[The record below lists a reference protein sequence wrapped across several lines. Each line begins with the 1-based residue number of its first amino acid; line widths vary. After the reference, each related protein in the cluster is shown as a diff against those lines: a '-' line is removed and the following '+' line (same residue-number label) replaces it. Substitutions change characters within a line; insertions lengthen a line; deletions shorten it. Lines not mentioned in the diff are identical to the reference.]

1 MSHNKKPVVLS
12 FFEFT
17 GTILEPWAKAGY
29 QCYAFDIQHGG
40 PVRDSYGRPDE
51 GFIEFRHW
59 DASQG
64 RQDTCAMLCELIGMG
79 RKVAMVFGF
88 PPCTD
93 LAASG
98 ARHWE
103 AKRKAD
109 PEFQNRAVAWAKDV
123 AHVARWFG
131 APYMIENP
139 QGALSTLW
147 RKPDHRFD
155 PCDYGGYI
163 PLEEAQHPR
172 WPEYIPPQDAYT
184 KRTCLWTSSTFFM
197 PDRASVEP
205 VVLSY
210 TREDGSVTTGSPQWG
225 KLGGKSMKTKNIRSA
240 TPRGF
245 ARAVFFANAK
255 QGA

>member
-1 MSHNKKPVVLS
+1 MKPVVLS
-12 FFEFT
+12 FFEYT
-17 GTILEPWAKAGY
+17 GTILKPWAEAGF

-40 PVRDSYGRPDE
+40 PVRDSYGRPDD
-51 GFIEFRHW
+51 GFIEYRHW

-64 RQDTCAMLCELIGMG
+64 YGETLAMLRKLIGD
-79 RKVAMVFGF
+79 RPVHIVFGF

-103 AKRKAD
+103 AKRQRD
-109 PEFQNRAVAWAKDV
+109 PDFQRRAVAWAVDV
-123 AHVARWFG
+123 AIVAVVLK

-155 PCDYGGYI
+155 PCDYGRYI
-163 PLEEAQHPR
+163 PVEEAAHPV
-172 WPEYIPPQDAYT
+172 WPDYIPPRDAYT
-184 KRTCLWTSSTFFM
+184 KRTCLWVSEGFHM
-197 PDRASVEP
+197 PMPRRVEP
-205 VVLSY
+205 ETLTYV
-210 TREDGSVTTGSPQWG
+210 RKDGTVTTGSPQWG
-225 KLGGKSMKTKNIRSA
+225 KLGGKSLKTKNIRSA

-245 ARAVFFANAK
+245 ASAVFLANHK
-255 QGA
+255 R

>member
-17 GTILEPWAKAGY
+17 GTILEPWAKTGHH
-29 QCYAFDIQHGG
+29 CYAFDIQHPECNRVETFSGG
-40 PVRDSYGRPDE
+40 GSITFV
-51 GFIEFRHW
+51 HW
-59 DASQG
+59 DASKG
-64 RQDTCAMLCELIGMG
+64 FRATMDMVYELV
-79 RKVAMVFGF
+79 RSSPVAMVFGF

-109 PEFQNRAVAWAKDV
+109 PEFQNRAVAWALDIVFV
-123 AHVARWFG
+123 AEIIG

-147 RKPDHRFD
+147 RKPDYRFE

-163 PLEEAQHPR
+163 PEEEAAHPL
-172 WPEYIPPQDAYT
+172 WPEYIPPRDAYT
-184 KRTCLWTSSTFFM
+184 KRTCLWTGGAFVM
-197 PDRASVEP
+197 PYPYAVEP
-205 VVLSY
+205 VRLTY

-245 ARAVFFANAK
+245 ARAVFLANAP
-255 QGA
+255 Q

>member
-1 MSHNKKPVVLS
+1 MTTTNNKPVVLS

-17 GTILEPWAKAGY
+17 GTMLEPWAKAGY

-64 RQDTCAMLCELIGMG
+64 VLATVDMVRKLIGD
-79 RKVAMVFGF
+79 RPVAMVFGF

-93 LAASG
+93 LASSG

-103 AKRKAD
+103 AKRKVD
-109 PEFQNRAVAWAKDV
+109 PDFQHRAVKWATEV
-123 AHVARWFG
+123 AAVAYWLDAR
-131 APYMIENP
+131 YMIENP

-147 RKPDHRFD
+147 RKPDFRFD
-155 PCDYGGYI
+155 PCDYGAYI
-163 PLEEAQHPR
+163 PEDEAEHPL
-172 WPEYIPPQDAYT
+172 WPEYIPPRDAYT
-184 KRTCLWTSSTFFM
+184 KRTCLWVSHGFVM
-197 PDRASVEP
+197 PGNKRVEP
-205 VVLSY
+205 IKLTY
-210 TREDGSVTTGSPQWG
+210 TREDGTVTTGSPQWG

-245 ARAVFFANAK
+245 ARAVFMANS
-255 QGA
+255 

>member
-1 MSHNKKPVVLS
+1 MKKIVLS
-12 FFEFT
+12 FFEYT
-17 GTILEPWAKAGY
+17 GTILEPWAAAGY

-59 DASQG
+59 DASKG
-64 RQDTCAMLCELIGMG
+64 AVGTLTMLNGLIDGAD
-79 RKVAMVFGF
+79 VVMVFGF

-109 PEFQNRAVAWAKDV
+109 PDFQNRAVQWAQDV
-123 AHVARWFG
+123 ARVANCLG

-163 PLEEAQHPR
+163 PEIDAEHPR
-172 WPEYIPPQDAYT
+172 WPSYIPPRDAYT
-184 KRTCLWTSSTFFM
+184 KRTCLWTSEAFTM
-197 PDRASVEP
+197 PTHKRVEP
-205 VVLSY
+205 VRLTY
-210 TREDGSVTTGSPQWG
+210 TREDGTVTSGSPQWG

-245 ARAVFFANAK
+245 ARAVFEANAI
-255 QGA
+255 

>member
-1 MSHNKKPVVLS
+1 MNTKPVVLS
-12 FFEFT
+12 FFEYT

-29 QCYAFDIQHGG
+29 QCFAFDIQHGG

-59 DASQG
+59 DASKGILSTLDMIDKLLGG
-64 RQDTCAMLCELIGMG
+64 RRI
-79 RKVAMVFGF
+79 AMVFGF

-109 PEFQNRAVAWAKDV
+109 PEFQNRAVQWAKDV
-123 AHVARWFG
+123 ETVAQVCC

-155 PCDYGGYI
+155 PCDYGAYI
-163 PLEEAQHPR
+163 PVEEAAHPR
-172 WPEYIPPQDAYT
+172 WPEYIPPRDAYT
-184 KRTCLWTSSTFFM
+184 KRTCLWTSSSFVM
-197 PDRASVEP
+197 PERASVEP
-205 VVLSY
+205 VTLSY
-210 TREDGSVTTGSPQWG
+210 TKADGTTTSGSPQWG

-245 ARAVFFANAK
+245 ARAVFMANAR
-255 QGA
+255 

>member
-59 DASQG
+59 DASKG
-64 RQDTCAMLCELIGMG
+64 ILATLDMLDDLIWNH
-79 RKVAMVFGF
+79 RIAMVFGF
-88 PPCTD
+88 PPCTN

-109 PEFQNRAVAWAKDV
+109 PAFQLRAAQWAKDV
-123 AHVARWFG
+123 ALVAEYHC
-131 APYMIENP
+131 APYMVENP

-147 RKPDHRFD
+147 RKSDHRFD
-155 PCDYGGYI
+155 PCDFGGYI
-163 PLEEAQHPR
+163 PEAEAAHPR
-172 WPEYIPPQDAYT
+172 WPEYIPPRDAYT
-184 KRTCLWTSSTFFM
+184 KRTCLWASSTFVM
-197 PDRASVEP
+197 PPRVSIEP
-205 VVLSY
+205 VRLTY
-210 TREDGSVTTGSPQWG
+210 TRKDGTVTTGSPQWG

-245 ARAVFFANAK
+245 ARAVFMANAR
-255 QGA
+255 

>member
-1 MSHNKKPVVLS
+1 MNKVVLS

-17 GTILEPWAKAGY
+17 GTMLEPWAKAGY
-29 QCYAFDIQHGG
+29 QCYAFDLQHGG

-59 DASQG
+59 DASQPF
-64 RQDTCAMLCELIGMG
+64 QDTSKMIRDLVGDRE
-79 RKVAMVFGF
+79 VVMVFGF

-93 LAASG
+93 LASSG
-98 ARHWE
+98 ARHWA
-103 AKRKAD
+103 AKRAAD
-109 PEFQNRAVAWAKDV
+109 PDFQTRAVMWACNVETIASLFD
-123 AHVARWFG
+123 

-139 QGALSTLW
+139 QGALATLW

-155 PCDYGGYI
+155 PCDYGAYI
-163 PLEEAQHPR
+163 DPADAAHPS
-172 WPEYIPPQDAYT
+172 WPEYIPPRDAYT
-184 KRTCLWTSSTFFM
+184 KRTCLWTGGRFTM
-197 PDRASVEP
+197 PARASVEP

-210 TREDGSVTTGSPQWG
+210 TREDGTVTTGSPQWG

-245 ARAVFFANAK
+245 ARAVYIAN
-255 QGA
+255 G

>member
-1 MSHNKKPVVLS
+1 MTHNKKPVVLS
-12 FFEFT
+12 FFEYT
-17 GTILEPWAKAGY
+17 GTILEPWAEAGY

-59 DASQG
+59 DASQPYVA
-64 RQDTCAMLCELIGMG
+64 TLEMLWNLIRD
-79 RKVAMVFGF
+79 RKVVMVFGF

-98 ARHWE
+98 ARHWA
-103 AKRKAD
+103 AKRAAD
-109 PEFQNRAVAWAKDV
+109 PQFQARAVQWACVV
-123 AHVARWFG
+123 AVVAFWLD

-155 PCDYGGYI
+155 PCDFGGYI
-163 PLEEAQHPR
+163 PEGEAEHPR
-172 WPEYIPPQDAYT
+172 WPEYIPPRDAYT
-184 KRTCLWTSSTFFM
+184 KRTCLWTSPSFIM
-197 PDRASVEP
+197 PAQKPVEP
-205 VVLSY
+205 VRLTY
-210 TREDGSVTTGSPQWG
+210 TREDGTVTTGSPQWG

-245 ARAVFFANAK
+245 ARAVFEANH
-255 QGA
+255 

>member
-1 MSHNKKPVVLS
+1 MKPVVLS
-12 FFEFT
+12 FFEYT
-17 GTILEPWAKAGY
+17 GTILEPWARAGY

-59 DASQG
+59 DASKG
-64 RQDTCAMLCELIGMG
+64 YGDTLAMLRKLIGD
-79 RKVAMVFGF
+79 RPVALVFGF

-98 ARHWE
+98 ARHWA
-103 AKRKAD
+103 AKRAAD
-109 PEFQNRAVAWAKDV
+109 PEFQNRAVQWAIDV
-123 AHVARWFG
+123 AVVANSLD

-163 PLEEAQHPR
+163 PVERAEHPR
-172 WPEYIPPQDAYT
+172 WPEYIPPRDAYT
-184 KRTCLWTSSTFFM
+184 KRTCLWVSHGFKM
-197 PDRASVEP
+197 PPRASVEP
-205 VVLSY
+205 ITLEY
-210 TREDGSVTTGSPQWG
+210 TRRDGTKTTGSPQWG

-245 ARAVFFANAK
+245 ARAVFLANK
-255 QGA
+255 GA

>member
-1 MSHNKKPVVLS
+1 MTKPVVLS
-12 FFEFT
+12 FFEYT
-17 GTILEPWAKAGY
+17 GTMLEPWAAAGY
-29 QCYAFDIQHGG
+29 QCYAFDLQHGG

-59 DASQG
+59 DASKGIISTLDMLDKLLQG
-64 RQDTCAMLCELIGMG
+64 RQ
-79 RKVAMVFGF
+79 VAMVFGF

-103 AKRKAD
+103 GKRKLD
-109 PEFQNRAVAWAKDV
+109 PDFQNRAVRWAHDV
-123 AHVARWFG
+123 ANVAEAFD

-155 PCDYGGYI
+155 PCDFGGYI
-163 PLEEAQHPR
+163 PEIDAEHPR
-172 WPEYIPPQDAYT
+172 WPSYIPPRDAYT
-184 KRTCLWTSSTFFM
+184 KRTCLWTSGTFVM
-197 PDRASVEP
+197 PPRASVEP
-205 VVLSY
+205 VRLTY
-210 TREDGSVTTGSPQWG
+210 TREDGTVTTGSPQWG

-245 ARAVFFANAK
+245 ARAVFLAN
-255 QGA
+255 G